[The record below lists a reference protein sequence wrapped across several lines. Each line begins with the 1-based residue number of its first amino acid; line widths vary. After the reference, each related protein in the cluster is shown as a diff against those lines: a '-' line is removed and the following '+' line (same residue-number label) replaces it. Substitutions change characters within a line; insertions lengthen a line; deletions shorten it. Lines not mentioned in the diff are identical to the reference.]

1 MTTRRTLILAVAY
14 VLLLAVVAFGVPLAI
29 SLRDRVDAE
38 VRGQARSQAD
48 LLAASAPELL
58 EPARRTTLDRLVAT
72 SAESVRGR
80 VIVTNRRGTLIADS
94 AGDGEIG
101 SDFASRPEI
110 TSALAGSTY
119 QETRHSDTLNA
130 DLLATAV
137 PILHNGEV
145 VGAVR
150 ITQSVAAVNDAVRR
164 SVIGIVLLALA
175 VLALGVIAG
184 ALIAQRIARPIGRL
198 AEAADDVAGGDLEA
212 RAPVE
217 GTTEQRSLA
226 NSFNEMTGR
235 VGRMLD
241 SQREFVAD
249 ASHELR
255 TPLTGLRL
263 QLEEID
269 HLASSAD
276 EREAAGAALHEVD
289 RLSAIV
295 EELLVLSRAGEH
307 ELPAERIDLG
317 QAADRAAARWQRRA
331 EAKGVGLLRES
342 GPGSIVE
349 AAGADLDRALDSLIE
364 NAIVYSPAGT
374 EIEIVDGSGA
384 IAVRDRG
391 PGLAPGEE
399 EAVLERFYRGRAG
412 RQGAEGTGLG
422 LPIAAE
428 LAGQW
433 GGSVAMSNRPGGGA
447 EARLSLPV
455 ASRREPVG
463 VGS

>member
-1 MTTRRTLILAVAY
+1 MTTRRTLLLAVAY

-38 VRGQARSQAD
+38 VRSQATSQAD

-58 EPARRTTLDRLVAT
+58 GRSDRATLDRLVDT

-80 VIVTNRRGTLIADS
+80 VVVVDSGGTLLADS
-94 AGDGEIG
+94 AGPGELG
-101 SDFASRPEI
+101 TDFSTRPEVA
-110 TSALAGSTY
+110 TALTGSTY
-119 QETRHSDTLNA
+119 QETRRSDTL
-130 DLLATAV
+130 DTDILATAV
-137 PILHNGEV
+137 PILERGQI

-150 ITQSVAAVNDAVRR
+150 VTQSVEAVNDAVQR
-164 SVIGIVLLALA
+164 SVVGIVLLGLA
-175 VLALGVIAG
+175 VLALGIVAG
-184 ALIAQRIARPIGRL
+184 ALIARRIAQPIGRL
-198 AEAADDVAGGDLEA
+198 AVAADEVAAGDLEV

-217 GTTEQRSLA
+217 GTAEQRRLA
-226 NSFNEMTGR
+226 RSFNEMTGR
-235 VGRMLD
+235 VGRMLG

-263 QLEEID
+263 QLEEIE
-269 HLASSAD
+269 HVARTSE
-276 EREAAGAALHEVD
+276 EREAAQAALHEVD
-289 RLSAIV
+289 RLAAIV

-307 ELPAERIDLG
+307 ELPAERIELG
-317 QAADRAAARWQRRA
+317 AAADGAAARWERAA
-331 EAKGVGLLRES
+331 EAKDIRLVRRS
-342 GPGSIVE
+342 GAGSTVSV
-349 AAGADLDRALDSLIE
+349 AGADLDRALDSLIE
-364 NAIVYSPAGT
+364 NAIVYSPGGSEV
-374 EIEIVDGSGA
+374 EIIDGAGA

-433 GGSVAMSNRPGGGA
+433 GGSVAMSNRAGGGA
-447 EARLSLPV
+447 EARLTLPV
-455 ASRREPVG
+455 ARREPAG
-463 VGS
+463 ARS

>member
-1 MTTRRTLILAVAY
+1 MTTRRTLLLAVAY
-14 VLLLAVVAFGVPLAI
+14 VLLLAVVAFGLPLAI

-38 VRGQARSQAD
+38 VRGQATSQAD

-58 EPARRTTLDRLVAT
+58 GAANRTTLDRLVAS
-72 SAESVRGR
+72 SAASVRGR
-80 VIVTNRRGTLIADS
+80 VVVVDRTGKLIADS

-101 SDFASRPEI
+101 TSYADRPEI
-110 TSALAGSTY
+110 AAALGGTSY
-119 QETRHSDTLNA
+119 QETRYSDTLST
-130 DLLATAV
+130 DILATAV
-137 PILHNGEV
+137 PILHRNVV

-175 VLALGVIAG
+175 VLALGIVAG
-184 ALIAQRIARPIGRL
+184 ALIAQRIARPIRRL
-198 AEAADDVAGGDLEA
+198 ANAADEVAAGDLGA
-212 RAPVE
+212 RAEVE

-226 NSFNEMTGR
+226 RSFNDMTGR
-235 VGRMLD
+235 VGRMID

-249 ASHELR
+249 SSHQLR

-269 HLASSAD
+269 HFAKS
-276 EREAAGAALHEVD
+276 EEEHEAAAAALHEVD
-289 RLSAIV
+289 RLAAIV

-307 ELPAERIDLG
+307 ELPAERIELAE
-317 QAADRAAARWQRRA
+317 AADRAAGRWQRSA
-331 EAKGVGLLRES
+331 EAKDITLTRRS
-342 GPGSIVE
+342 G
-349 AAGADLDRALDSLIE
+349 AASTVSCARADLDRALDSLIE
-364 NAIVYSPAGT
+364 NAIVYSPAGSEV
-374 EIEIVDGSGA
+374 EILDGPGA

-391 PGLAPGEE
+391 PGLEPGEE
-399 EAVLERFYRGRAG
+399 EAVLDRFYRGRAG
-412 RQGAEGTGLG
+412 KLGPQGTGLG

-433 GGSVAMSNRPGGGA
+433 GGTVAMSNRPGGGA

-455 ASRREPVG
+455 AGRATTGARS
-463 VGS
+463 